1 MGSRARAAVHSG
13 SREERDMMSNLGT
26 HAAPDLQRELARAY
40 DGDVPAPYYWQLPL
54 VPPRAHGRR
63 HPGEIPTTLPYAV
76 LPAELHRLRA
86 VSLDEVEELLER
98 RARRE
103 ELAG

>member
-1 MGSRARAAVHSG
+1 
-13 SREERDMMSNLGT
+13 MMSNLGT
-26 HAAPDLQRELARAY
+26 HAASDLERELARAY
-40 DGDVPAPYYWQLPL
+40 GGEVPQPYYWQLPQ

-63 HPGEIPTTLPYAV
+63 HPGEMPTALPYAV

-86 VSLDEVEELLER
+86 ISLDEVEELLER